1 MEADMSTVMWFVF
14 GIVVLQLCAL
24 GCLWILY
31 LIREHTGARH
41 QPPHEHSG
49 APTATPPAV

>member
-14 GIVVLQLCAL
+14 AVVVLQLCAL

-31 LIREHTGARH
+31 LIRQHSAARH
-41 QPPHEHSG
+41 PAPHDSS
-49 APTATPPAV
+49 ATPTPPVA